1 MPLSS
6 RHRLLVAAT
15 AIAGW
20 SAPLLAQQDTTTPRG
35 VRLSIT
41 ITSGTSPGVLIL
53 PVNGEHGDSVRAIL
67 QRDLDYSDRIKVI
80 ATDSG
85 MTAVSTDGGRGQGQ
99 FNYPL
104 FTRLG
109 AAVVIQATR
118 TEATLHVVAHNVA
131 QRKIEVVKDFHLAD
145 RAQTP
150 DWRMSLHAVSDEI
163 EQWVTGDRR
172 GIAATRILYADARG
186 GRIWQIDSDGAN
198 PSVVAQSQLAM
209 SPSWHPRAS
218 HFAYVIRGQTD
229 WQIVIKEVGGATR
242 ILNAPNG
249 ANTSP
254 IFSPDGSTMLYHHAG
269 ESGVGNLYATSA
281 VSSESPRRVT
291 VGRIGTSTSPTYSPD
306 GRQIAFASDRTG
318 RLDIYISDAD
328 GTNAEPLLSGS
339 YGEQLYRSDPDW
351 SPDGRLIAF
360 QSQIDG
366 RFQIMTV
373 GLRDRAPKRLTSE
386 GINENASWAPDSRHI
401 VFTSDRSGTRQL
413 FIMDVESGRTRQ
425 LTHAPSGARQAAWS
439 PPLRGR

>member
-1 MPLSS
+1 MRLSP
-6 RHRLLVAAT
+6 RLSLVVAA
-15 AIAGW
+15 AAVVVG
-20 SAPLLAQQDTTTPRG
+20 SSPLVAQQDTTTKG

-41 ITSGTSPGVLIL
+41 VSSGTKPGVLVL
-53 PVNGEHGDSVRAIL
+53 PISGEYGDSIQAIL
-67 QRDLDYSDRIKVI
+67 QRDLDFSDRINVI
-80 ATDSG
+80 MTDSG
-85 MTAVSTDGGRGQGQ
+85 MTAPVSDGGRGPGQ
-99 FNYPL
+99 NNYPL
-104 FTRLG
+104 FSRLG

-118 TEATLHVVAHNVA
+118 TEGTLHVVAHNVA
-131 QRKIEVVKDFHLAD
+131 QKKIEKVKDFSLAD
-145 RAQTP
+145 RAQSA
-150 DWRMSLHAVSDEI
+150 DWRMSVHAIADEI
-163 EQWVTGDRR
+163 ELWLWGDRR
-172 GIAATRILYADARG
+172 GVAATRILYADARG

-198 PSVVAQSQLAM
+198 PVIVAQSQYAM
-209 SPSWHPRAS
+209 APAWHPRAS
-218 HFAYVIRGQTD
+218 HFAYVARGQAD
-229 WQIVIKEVGGATR
+229 WQIIVKEVGGATR
-242 ILNAPNG
+242 TLNTPNG

-254 IFSPDGSTMLYHHAG
+254 IFSPDGSTILYHHAG

-291 VGRIGTSTSPTYSPD
+291 VGRLGTSTSPTYSPD

-328 GTNAEPLLSGS
+328 GTNAEPLLAGN

-360 QSQIDG
+360 QSQMDG

-401 VFTSDRSGTRQL
+401 VFTSDRTGTRQL
-413 FIMDVESGRTRQ
+413 FVMDVESGRSRQ
-425 LTHAPSGARQAAWS
+425 LTHAPSGARQGAWS